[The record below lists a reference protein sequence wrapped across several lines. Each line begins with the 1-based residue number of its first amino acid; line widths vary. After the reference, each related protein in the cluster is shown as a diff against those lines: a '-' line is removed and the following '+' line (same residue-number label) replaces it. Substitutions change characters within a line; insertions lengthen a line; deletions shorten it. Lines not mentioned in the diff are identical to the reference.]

1 MKVDQKHL
9 WGCMGSQV
17 GTEVWQPGKVLS
29 NRIESNQ
36 TYLVAVQTTG
46 PHFNWTTLKQTTR
59 PRRSTKSTTHSSIQH
74 QKSIIG
80 IGKWLEDVRNQWPST
95 LAQNNTSSAK
105 KYTYLQK
112 RSQTKQSTSPTTTPF
127 KWQTE
132 HYYHSDNSAEQEK
145 HTSSRTCN
153 SHWWA

>member
-1 MKVDQKHL
+1 MKKMLGLLAKANTNTLTNLTNPTNNEWKKKREERQTKFCETPVCKHCGKKHL
-9 WGCMGSQV
+9 SKAESKFWELDKNAASCPPSWKLTKSTWGCVGSQV

-29 NRIESNQ
+29 NKIESNQ

-80 IGKWLEDVRNQWPST
+80 KGKWL
-95 LAQNNTSSAK
+95 
-105 KYTYLQK
+105 
-112 RSQTKQSTSPTTTPF
+112 
-127 KWQTE
+127 
-132 HYYHSDNSAEQEK
+132 
-145 HTSSRTCN
+145 
-153 SHWWA
+153 